1 MDKVNDKL
9 WHAFKHLAEQYP
21 DDHGVRM
28 TSDSGAMAHR
38 RAATT
43 TTSWPVTRCRQ
54 DSPWKR
60 QQNVGSPPLTSSVV
74 QSPILLVIEE
84 FMRN

>member
-28 TSDSGAMAHR
+28 TSDLARWLIEEQQRQRLLGQL
-38 RAATT
+38 RAVSETT
-43 TTSWPVTRCRQ
+43 MEAAA
-54 DSPWKR
+54 D
-60 QQNVGSPPLTSSVV
+60 VGSPPLRAV
-74 QSPILLVIEE
+74 
-84 FMRN
+84 